1 MAVLN
6 IAKITLNGYY
16 NYGGVLQNYALQEL
30 LKRVSKGN
38 VNTLWLSSRHF
49 MPYVDHW
56 GWKEYIKCAINWKN
70 FRRQYWSYKNIS
82 WESARRTV
90 IRKFCQKYI
99 SIKIPSRPLENLASQ
114 YDYFVTGSDQVWNP
128 FFSST
133 RCREEFLT
141 FVPSEKRIA
150 YAASIGL
157 DDIPQ
162 EDKANFTEWLNQM
175 AYISVREQA
184 GADIVKRLTGKTVP
198 VLLDP
203 TMVLDA
209 KDWEKIEEQPLW
221 FDGKPY
227 ICTYFLG
234 ERPAVISEVAKKMGG
249 IKVINIMDPDDF
261 DSYITTPEE
270 FIFLIHH
277 AELVY
282 TDSFHGTVFSIL
294 FHRPFVICDRNEA
307 GMCKM
312 NSRINTLLGLFS
324 LQSRYATAETG
335 YQISDL
341 HAIDFSHVD
350 AVLKNERQRSY
361 DYLTKALGGK

>member
-1 MAVLN
+1 M
-6 IAKITLNGYY
+6 
-16 NYGGVLQNYALQEL
+16 
-30 LKRVSKGN
+30 
-38 VNTLWLSSRHF
+38 
-49 MPYVDHW
+49 
-56 GWKEYIKCAINWKN
+56 
-70 FRRQYWSYKNIS
+70 
-82 WESARRTV
+82 
-90 IRKFCQKYI
+90 
-99 SIKIPSRPLENLASQ
+99 
-114 YDYFVTGSDQVWNP
+114 
-128 FFSST
+128 
-133 RCREEFLT
+133 
-141 FVPSEKRIA
+141 
-150 YAASIGL
+150 